1 MYDIEKIDDE
11 KIIVDINGKNVECDV
26 LFTYD
31 GEDVDKPII
40 GYTDHTT
47 NEQGIINIYVSKYD
61 PLFNPNKLE
70 PVTDKEDLEL
80 VDDVI
85 KQIQNQYQ

>member
-1 MYDIEKIDDE
+1 MKDSKIVITNE
-11 KIIVDINGKNVECDV
+11 LGEQIECDV

-47 NEQGIINIYVSKYD
+47 NEQGIINIYVSK
-61 PLFNPNKLE
+61 
-70 PVTDKEDLEL
+70 
-80 VDDVI
+80 
-85 KQIQNQYQ
+85 